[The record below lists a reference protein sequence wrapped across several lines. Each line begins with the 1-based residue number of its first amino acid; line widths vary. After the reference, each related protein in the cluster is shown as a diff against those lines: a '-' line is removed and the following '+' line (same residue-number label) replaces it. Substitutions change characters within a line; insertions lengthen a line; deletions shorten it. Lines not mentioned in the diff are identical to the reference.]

1 MFMALS
7 IAVHLRLNSGCI
19 TLLKTVQFF
28 VYVCLFVGFKSGTT
42 VFYLYNWPCHPGF
55 RNQHSPALWPPPH
68 LKYIYIYKYIK
79 DISGPKESNRPSQGS
94 NTRPVWQADALPSVI
109 SDGTQSDFKQNR
121 CTHVNK
127 TIWHKT
133 QLMSSLSYIL
143 HCVCTFQNFSSFK
156 CIEIQAITCSYI
168 SAMNI
173 HLVVSLNQF
182 LGRNCMAPGD
192 NDLSPVPTCTT

>member
-1 MFMALS
+1 MF
-7 IAVHLRLNSGCI
+7 
-19 TLLKTVQFF
+19 
-28 VYVCLFVGFKSGTT
+28 VCLLDLSLGQQYFTYITDPVILAFVTSTHP
-42 VFYLYNWPCHPGF
+42 LYGLLLIWN
-55 RNQHSPALWPPPH
+55 
-68 LKYIYIYKYIK
+68 IYIK